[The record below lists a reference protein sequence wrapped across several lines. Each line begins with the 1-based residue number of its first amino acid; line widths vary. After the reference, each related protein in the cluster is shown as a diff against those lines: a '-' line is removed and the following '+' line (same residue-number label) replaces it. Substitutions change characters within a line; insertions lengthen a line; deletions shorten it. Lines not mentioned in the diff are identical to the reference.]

1 MIPFE
6 ILLAPSLLDAT
17 RLWKAPQGGW
27 AEMGAP
33 YPGLRAAASLWHA
46 GADFRAASAEWQS

>member
-1 MIPFE
+1 MIP
-6 ILLAPSLLDAT
+6 LDVVLAPSLLAAV
-17 RLWKAPQGGW
+17 RLWKDPQW

-33 YPGLRAAASLWHA
+33 YPGLRAAASLWHG